1 MKNKLE
7 QTISEMKS
15 SSVRERNDLI
25 SQISQ
30 LEAKRTELEMRETTI
45 KENLLELK
53 NEKINLEKILRIE
66 IQKEKYENKAVVDN
80 LNQKLNNTEE
90 SLKEL
95 HNKFFL
101 TKSEF
106 DKEKALLVQKIQ
118 FLEKSAEDANIK
130 EQNYV
135 SQIATSKT
143 SLTTQFRD
151 TSTKYEINIKN
162 LQSKIDS
169 LNEKLSE
176 QEDIIKQKEVQI
188 DSLFKKGME
197 DTENKDELIFDYGIK
212 IKMLEKTLQETKYQ
226 QDNEMRTFKTGHGKK
241 LQELS
246 DKLDEA
252 AIIIKTKDETVI
264 QN

>member
-53 NEKINLEKILRIE
+53 NEKINLEKILRVE
-66 IQKEKYENKAVVDN
+66 IQKEKYENKAVVDD

-118 FLEKSAEDANIK
+118 FLEKSAED

-169 LNEKLSE
+169 LTEKLSE

-197 DTENKDELIFDYGIK
+197 DTENKDELIFDYGVK

-226 QDNEMRTFKTGHGKK
+226 QDNEMKTFKTGHAKK

-252 AIIIKTKDETVI
+252 ANIIKTKDETVI
-264 QN
+264 QI